1 MKARR
6 RLTLRLRGVGAVA
19 AAALLAVLAGPRTAA
34 AQETAVCEVRLTV
47 EVSPSVPQATD
58 EGFLSSL
65 LNNHSTYRLD
75 LLRHDDSSVLEIEL
89 TGPGPDYRCQKVI
102 ETMRKDSRVQSIH
115 IEST

>member
-1 MKARR
+1 MKARQ
-6 RLTLRLRGVGAVA
+6 RLTQFLRGYGAVG

-34 AQETAVCEVRLTV
+34 AQERAVCEVRLTV
-47 EVSPSVPQATD
+47 EVSPSVPQTTD

-65 LNNHSTYRLD
+65 LNNHFTYRLD
-75 LLRHDDSSVLEIEL
+75 LLRRDDSSVLEVEL